1 MRNGGT
7 GRRRVL
13 RFDLSAPHLTQRTF
27 CLSSSTSLQDGT
39 LVRFRVNCT
48 PKAKKEAA
56 VRDRGVGVGNGLAV
70 QESYTHLSR
79 RVEILEVCLPLLFL
93 ICSN

>member
-13 RFDLSAPHLTQRTF
+13 RFDLSAPHLTERTF
-27 CLSSSTSLQDGT
+27 RLSSSSSLQDGT

-48 PKAKKEAA
+48 PKAKKEAT
-56 VRDRGVGVGNGLAV
+56 VRDRGVGVGGRAV
-70 QESYTHLSR
+70 QESYAGTHTCR
-79 RVEILEVCLPLLFL
+79 GGWKFL
-93 ICSN
+93 RCVYRFYS